1 MTKDNIKKYL
11 LSKTARRFCDAM
23 GLKEVVEPQRR
34 KNGMTSSGRPNECHQ
49 NVSSWL
55 RVMVG
60 NKF

>member
-1 MTKDNIKKYL
+1 
-11 LSKTARRFCDAM
+11 M

-49 NVSSWL
+49 NVSKWL

-60 NKF
+60 NKFRLFVGI